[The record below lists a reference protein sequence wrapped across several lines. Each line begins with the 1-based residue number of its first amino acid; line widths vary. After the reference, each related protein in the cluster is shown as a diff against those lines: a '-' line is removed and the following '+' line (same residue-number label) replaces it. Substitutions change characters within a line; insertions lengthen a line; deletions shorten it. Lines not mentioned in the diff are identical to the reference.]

1 MVVVSM
7 RRGPLGRLGVGSEG
21 GDIVGGA
28 TSERTGA
35 RTMRSRAVAGT
46 GGSSIGAASA
56 LATGSSMAGK
66 ATRAEDEGVGGV

>member
-1 MVVVSM
+1 M
-7 RRGPLGRLGVGSEG
+7 
-21 GDIVGGA
+21 GGA

-35 RTMRSRAVAGT
+35 RMMRSRAVAGT

-66 ATRAEDEGVGGV
+66 ATQAEDEGVGGV